1 MLRHNRSYSDN
12 LKSSPPPPPLLS
24 QAELSRVFEAER
36 ARTERTGSV
45 FSVVVFEMPK
55 GGHPISSKAIEIIE
69 ATARIYDALG
79 QIDRHT
85 TGVILP
91 ECEPKDATKFA
102 DRVIVKFGKENLHA
116 VVRIFSYPVDWLEY
130 IEDEDDDDSSG
141 KGTFLPKGRK
151 PNLKRPTGS
160 TPKLR
165 SSDQD
170 EGPPL
175 RTLMEEPPCEDL
187 EPYFVIPLPKWRR
200 ALDIAVSAP
209 LLAVLSVTLLPIV
222 ALLIKQDSPGGVFFK
237 QTRVGQGGRHFT
249 FFELRTMCVDA
260 EARQHE
266 IEHLNK
272 QSEVIF
278 KMPDRLHPFV
288 TGVGKW
294 LRTLSIDELP
304 QLWNVL
310 RGDMSLIGP
319 RPPLPAEV
327 ANYKPWQRRRLDFVG
342 GLTCEWQVRGFG
354 KVAFTKGVRLDLDYI
369 RNRNWRVDL
378 MILLRTPAAALNNGI
393 PH

>member
-1 MLRHNRSYSDN
+1 MLRHNKSDSN
-12 LKSSPPPPPLLS
+12 HLKSALPPAPLLS
-24 QAELSRVFEAER
+24 QADLSQVFESER

-55 GGHPISSKAIEIIE
+55 GGLPMPPKAVEIIGD
-69 ATARIYDALG
+69 TARIYDSLG
-79 QIDRHT
+79 QIDRQT

-91 ECEPKDATKFA
+91 ECEPKDAIKFA
-102 DRVIVKFGKENLHA
+102 DRVIVKLGKENLRA
-116 VVRIFSYPVDWLEY
+116 GVKIFSYPVDWLDYLEH
-130 IEDEDDDDSSG
+130 EDDEDSSG
-141 KGTFLPKGRK
+141 HGTILPRSNK
-151 PNLKRPTGS
+151 PNLKRPAGS
-160 TPKLR
+160 KPSHRDL
-165 SSDQD
+165 DQD
-170 EGPPL
+170 ESL
-175 RTLMEEPPCEDL
+175 RTLMEEPTCEDL
-187 EPYFVIPLPKWRR
+187 EPYFEVPLPKWRR
-200 ALDIAVSAP
+200 ALDIAVSLP
-209 LLAVLSVTLLPIV
+209 TLAVLSVTLLPIV
-222 ALLIKQDSPGGVFFK
+222 ALLIKLDSKGDIFFR

-249 FFELRTMCVDA
+249 FIKLRSMCMDA

-266 IEHLNK
+266 IEHLNA

-278 KMPDRLHPFV
+278 KMPDGLHPFV

-310 RGDMSLIGP
+310 RGEMSLIGP

-327 ANYKPWQRRRLDFVG
+327 AEYKPWQRRRLDFVG

-354 KVAFTKGVRLDLDYI
+354 KTGFTKGVRLDLDYI
-369 RNRNWRVDL
+369 RNRNWRVDF

>member
-1 MLRHNRSYSDN
+1 
-12 LKSSPPPPPLLS
+12 
-24 QAELSRVFEAER
+24 
-36 ARTERTGSV
+36 
-45 FSVVVFEMPK
+45 
-55 GGHPISSKAIEIIE
+55 
-69 ATARIYDALG
+69 
-79 QIDRHT
+79 
-85 TGVILP
+85 
-91 ECEPKDATKFA
+91 
-102 DRVIVKFGKENLHA
+102 
-116 VVRIFSYPVDWLEY
+116 
-130 IEDEDDDDSSG
+130 
-141 KGTFLPKGRK
+141 
-151 PNLKRPTGS
+151 
-160 TPKLR
+160 
-165 SSDQD
+165 
-170 EGPPL
+170 
-175 RTLMEEPPCEDL
+175 
-187 EPYFVIPLPKWRR
+187 
-200 ALDIAVSAP
+200 
-209 LLAVLSVTLLPIV
+209 VLSVTLLPIV

-249 FFELRTMCVDA
+249 FFKLRTMCVDA

-272 QSEVIF
+272 QPEVIF
-278 KMPDRLHPFV
+278 KIPDRLHPFV

-310 RGDMSLIGP
+310 RGDMTLIGP